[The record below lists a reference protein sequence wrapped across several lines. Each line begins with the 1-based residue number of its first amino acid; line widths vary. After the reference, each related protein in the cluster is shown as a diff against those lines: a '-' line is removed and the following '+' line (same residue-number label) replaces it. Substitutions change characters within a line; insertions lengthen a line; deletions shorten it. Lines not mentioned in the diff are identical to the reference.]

1 MKRYITAILSSFVT
15 VCYIS
20 ATTRENAD
28 TVQIVGDA
36 SKVIISETSRGIS
49 VDIDD
54 KEPIYIA
61 DYEKTPRFT
70 TSQSTLHMFKF
81 QSYTISKSNKLS
93 SRWDVISGGLNIGL
107 VNAVGQPSG
116 MGLSWAKSFEIGW
129 LNTLG
134 VRYTHRSI
142 SLSLGIGLDWRNYKM
157 SSNNH
162 YMVSPTS
169 GQIQLVDAP
178 EGARQLSSRIK
189 VFSLG
194 LPLLYTQHIPGTSID
209 VTAGAILNFNTHAS
223 LLSTYKSADNYH
235 TEEYSVGI
243 GKRNVTYDFYGAVT
257 FYRGCGLYIRY
268 SPQSVLTGTKVPQFH
283 PLSIGVTL
291 FM

>member
-1 MKRYITAILSSFVT
+1 MKQYITAILSSFVT

-61 DYEKTPRFT
+61 DYEQTPRFS
-70 TSQSTLHMFKF
+70 TSQSILHMFKF
-81 QSYTISKSNKLS
+81 PYTISQSNKQS

-107 VNAVGQPSG
+107 VNAAGQPAG

-157 SSNNH
+157 SGNNH
-162 YMVSPTS
+162 YLVSPAT

-178 EGARQLSSRIK
+178 EDARQLSSRIK

-194 LPLLYTQHIPGTSID
+194 LPLLYTQHIPGTSIN
-209 VTAGAILNFNTHAS
+209 VSAGAILNFNTHAS
-223 LLSTYKSADNYH
+223 LLSTYKSADNCH

-257 FYRGCGLYIRY
+257 FYCGCGLYIRY
-268 SPQSVLTGTKVPQFH
+268 SPQSVLKGTNLPQFH